1 MERANKKYPQSKLF
15 PELNPA
21 LHFFTVAEVSI
32 ILGTSTRLVLEWV
45 NQGLLRSFR
54 VGEKGRL
61 IRIRQRDLES
71 FILIPI
77 FAPANLAC
85 MMISPKAKWAGK
97 CLSQKRRERE
107 IRR

>member
-71 FILIPI
+71 FIDSHIRPGKLSLHDDQAESETGGEMPQ
-77 FAPANLAC
+77 
-85 MMISPKAKWAGK
+85 SETAGT
-97 CLSQKRRERE
+97 
-107 IRR
+107 

>member
-15 PELNPA
+15 PELNPS
-21 LHFFTVAEVSI
+21 LQFFTVAEVSI

-71 FILIPI
+71 FIDSHIRSGKL
-77 FAPANLAC
+77 NLQDPGE
-85 MMISPKAKWAGK
+85 SETGEETPQPESTG
-97 CLSQKRRERE
+97 S
-107 IRR
+107 